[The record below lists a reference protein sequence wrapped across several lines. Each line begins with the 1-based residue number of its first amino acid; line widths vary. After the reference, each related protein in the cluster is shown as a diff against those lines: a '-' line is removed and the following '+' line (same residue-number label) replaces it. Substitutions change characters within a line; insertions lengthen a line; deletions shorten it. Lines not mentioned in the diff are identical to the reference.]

1 MLRRSL
7 NGVLLLVLLTAA
19 LEAQSAP
26 ARRLI
31 TLNDLDSV
39 VDVADPQL
47 SPDGGWV
54 AYTVTSA
61 DTTDDDY
68 DSNIWMTSWDGKRS
82 VQLTRTTDDETTPR
96 WSPDGRYLAFLSSR
110 QDTSDVD
117 QLWLLDR
124 AGGEAEQVTHVAG
137 GVEDLAWSP
146 DGKRLVLVISDPD
159 SVEEGGRDSTW
170 TTTPHPIVVDRFV
183 FMEDYTGYLG
193 RVRTHLYLMDLVT
206 RKLEPLVTDPRYDEE
221 APSWS
226 PAGDRIA
233 FFSRRTGDPDRI
245 YHHGIYVIDA
255 RPGAAPRQVVPDSVA
270 SNQIDYGLAAAW
282 SPDGK
287 QIAYFSAGPPRLI
300 YYAVQKLTVVDVE
313 SGKST
318 VITPTLDRNGDHPV
332 WSADGKRIR
341 FLVEDDGTR
350 QLAEVPAAGGTVT
363 RIVGGRRTI
372 SGLTA
377 QGNHWAVV
385 ASTIDRPAEVQAVDG
400 DSLRQLSHQND
411 AWLATVQLATAEEFR
426 YKSRDGT
433 EIHGFALHPPP
444 PMGRKPFPAVLRLHG
459 GPVSEVECDFDITWQ
474 ILAARGYLVLSVSPR
489 GSSGRGEAF
498 SSAIFADWG
507 HKDVEDVLGAVDW
520 AVAQGLADSTR
531 LGVGGWSYGG
541 ILTNYVIASTH
552 RFKAATSGAGAS
564 NILAGYGIDMYV
576 REYEYELGRPW
587 DSTSTWLK
595 LSYPFLHAD
604 RITTPTLFLGG
615 QKDMNVPLINSEQM
629 YEALRSLGVPTE
641 LVIYPGQWHGLGRP
655 SYQADRM
662 RRYLAWYDRFL
673 LGPH

>member
-1 MLRRSL
+1 MLRRGL
-7 NGVLLLVLLTAA
+7 NGVLLAA
-19 LEAQSAP
+19 LLPAALDAQSA
-26 ARRLI
+26 AKRRLV
-31 TLNDLDSV
+31 TLKDIDSV
-39 VDVADPQL
+39 QEVADAQL
-47 SPDGGWV
+47 SPDGAWV

-68 DSNIWMTSWDGKRS
+68 DSNIWMTSWDGKRT

-110 QDTSDVD
+110 QDTNDVK

-124 AGGEAEQVTHVAG
+124 SGGEAEQVTRVSG

-159 SVEEGGRDSTW
+159 SVAEGGRDSTW

-183 FMEDYTGYLG
+183 FMEDYAGYLG
-193 RVRTHLYLMDLVT
+193 RVRTHLYLLDLAS
-206 RKLEPLVTDPRYDEE
+206 RKLEPLVNDPRYEE
-221 APSWS
+221 KSPSWS
-226 PAGDRIA
+226 PVGDRIA
-233 FFSRRTGDPDRI
+233 FFSRRTGDPDRT
-245 YHHGIYVIDA
+245 YHQGVYVIEA
-255 RPGAAPRQVVPDSVA
+255 RTGAAPRQVVPDSVA
-270 SNQIDYGLAAAW
+270 SDQIDYGLAAAW

-287 QIAYFSAGPPRLI
+287 EIAYFSAGPPRLI
-300 YYAVQKLTVVDVE
+300 YYAVQKLTVVQVDGGRSRVL
-313 SGKST
+313 
-318 VITPTLDRNGDHPV
+318 TPTLDRNGDHPL

-341 FLVEDDGTR
+341 FLVEDDGAR
-350 QLAEVPAAGGTVT
+350 QLAEVPATGGPVS
-363 RIVGGRRTI
+363 RIIGGRRTI
-372 SGLTA
+372 SALTG
-377 QGNHWAVV
+377 QGSHWAVV
-385 ASTIDRPAEVQAVDG
+385 ASTVNRPAEVQAVDG
-400 DSLRQLSHQND
+400 DSLRPLSHQND
-411 AWLATVQLATAEEFR
+411 AWLATVQLAAAEEIR
-426 YKSRDGT
+426 YKSQDGT
-433 EIHGFALHPPP
+433 EIHGLALPPP
-444 PMGRKPFPAVLRLHG
+444 AAMGQKPFPAVLRLHG
-459 GPVSEVECDFDITWQ
+459 GPVSEIEADFDITWQ
-474 ILAARGYLVLSVSPR
+474 IMAARGYLVLGVNPR

-520 AVAQGLADSTR
+520 AVARGLADSTR

-564 NILAGYGIDMYV
+564 NILAGYGTDMYV

-587 DSTSTWLK
+587 DNADLWLK
-595 LSYPFLHAD
+595 LSYPFLHAN

-615 QKDMNVPLINSEQM
+615 QKDMNVPLLNAEQM

-641 LVIYPGQWHGLGRP
+641 LVIYPGQWHGLDKP
-655 SYQADRM
+655 SYQSDRL

-673 LGPH
+673 LGLH

>member
-1 MLRRSL
+1 MLRRGL
-7 NGVLLLVLLTAA
+7 HGVLLLALLPAA
-19 LEAQSAP
+19 LDAQAAS
-26 ARRLI
+26 ARRFV
-31 TLNDLDSV
+31 TLKDIDSV
-39 VDVADPQL
+39 ATVADPQL
-47 SPDGGWV
+47 SPDGAWV
-54 AYTVTSA
+54 AYTVTRA

-68 DSNIWMTSWDGKRS
+68 DSNIWMTSWDGKRTI
-82 VQLTRTTDDETTPR
+82 QLTRTTDDETTPR

-124 AGGEAEQVTHVAG
+124 AGGEAEQLTHVSG

-146 DGKRLVLVISDPD
+146 DGKRLVLVISDAD
-159 SVEEGGRDSTW
+159 SVEEGGADSAW
-170 TTTPHPIVVDRFV
+170 GKTPHPIVVDRLV
-183 FMEDYTGYLG
+183 FMEDYKGYLG
-193 RVRTHLYLMDLVT
+193 RGRTHLYLLDLAT
-206 RKLEPLVTDPRYDEE
+206 RKLEPLVHDPGYDEE
-221 APSWS
+221 SPSWS

-233 FFSRRTGDPDRI
+233 FFSRRTGDPDRT
-245 YHHGIYVIDA
+245 YHRGIYVIEA
-255 RPGAAPRQVVPDSVA
+255 RPGAAPRQMVPDSVA
-270 SNQIDYGLAAAW
+270 SDQIEYGATAAW

-300 YYAVQKLTVVDVE
+300 YYAVQKLTVVQVDGGGSRVL
-313 SGKST
+313 
-318 VITPTLDRNGDHPV
+318 TPTLDRNGDHPV

-341 FLVEDDGTR
+341 FLVEDDGAR
-350 QLAEVPAAGGTVT
+350 QLVEVPAAGGPVKT
-363 RIVGGRRTI
+363 IIGGRRTI
-372 SGLTA
+372 SGLTGPGA
-377 QGNHWAVV
+377 HWAVV
-385 ASTIDRPAEVQAVDG
+385 ASTVDRPPEVQAVDG
-400 DSLRQLSHQND
+400 DSLRPLSHQND
-411 AWLATVQLATAEEFR
+411 PWLARVQLAAADEIR
-426 YKSRDGT
+426 YRSRDGT
-433 EIHGFALHPPP
+433 EIHGFAVQPAAAI
-444 PMGRKPFPAVLRLHG
+444 GRKPFPALLRLHG
-459 GPVSEVECDFDITWQ
+459 GPVSEFECDFDITWQ
-474 ILAARGYLVLSVSPR
+474 IMAARGYLVLGVNPR

-541 ILTNYVIASTH
+541 ILTNYVLASTQ

-564 NILAGYGIDMYV
+564 NILAGYGTDMYV

-587 DSTSTWLK
+587 DTTDLWLK

-615 QKDMNVPLINSEQM
+615 QKDMNVPLINAEQM

-641 LVIYPGQWHGLGRP
+641 LVIYPGQWHGLERP
-655 SYQADRM
+655 SYQADRL

-673 LGPH
+673 LGLH